1 MKREWKISR
10 RDFLEISGI
19 AGATMILTPVHA
31 VDSSPKL
38 RFGMVTDP
46 HYADTDTRGSRYYRH
61 SLAKMKECVALMKQQ
76 QVDFLIELGDL
87 KDQDKEPNE
96 EITISY
102 LRTIEGVFRSGV
114 GRTYHLLGNHDV
126 DSISKSQF
134 LDGITNTRVS
144 PEHTFYTYSLAS
156 LQFVVLDANYRSD
169 GEEYDHGNFDWT
181 DANIPDSQLDWLKQQ
196 LNANPFPTVVFV
208 HQLLD
213 GEGNHYVNNAAEVR
227 QILENSKKVLV
238 VFQGHQHNGQYSL
251 INGIHYYTLPA
262 VVEGTGEE
270 NNAYAI
276 VEINGD
282 NSISI
287 IGYRKAISK
296 KF

>member
-1 MKREWKISR
+1 
-10 RDFLEISGI
+10 
-19 AGATMILTPVHA
+19 MILTPVHA
-31 VDSSPKL
+31 VDSRPKM
-38 RFGMVTDP
+38 RFGMVPDP
-46 HYADTDTRGSRYYRH
+46 HYADVDTRGSRYYRQ
-61 SLAKMKECVALMKQQ
+61 SLAKMKECVDLMKQQ

-87 KDQDKEPNE
+87 KDQDNEPNE

-114 GRTYHLLGNHDV
+114 GRTYHVLGNHDV

-134 LDGITNTRVS
+134 LSGITNTGVS
-144 PEHTFYTYSLAS
+144 PEDTFYSYCLAS

-181 DANIPDSQLDWLKQQ
+181 DANIPGSQLDWLTQQ
-196 LNANPFPTVVFV
+196 LNANPFPAVVFV

-227 QILENSKKVLV
+227 QILENSKKVLA
-238 VFQGHQHNGQYSL
+238 VFQGHQHDGQYNP

-282 NSISI
+282 NSISVV
-287 IGYRKAISK
+287 GYRKAISK
-296 KF
+296 KFWQQ